1 MSRNLRCI
9 GEKWGKLEEQHSS
22 QREQPAELPRGSI
35 MLAVGFK
42 EHQGGHCSH
51 SVVSYLT
58 SSSPHDHLEGRP
70 HTNPLSLDK
79 HAMPPEVKWL
89 VLSH

>member
-42 EHQGGHCSH
+42 EHQGRPLFTQCSF
-51 SVVSYLT
+51 
-58 SSSPHDHLEGRP
+58 
-70 HTNPLSLDK
+70 LSDFI
-79 HAMPPEVKWL
+79 
-89 VLSH
+89 